1 MRMPK
6 KKTYDALAAAHEES
20 ADMREALA
28 HSQRMEALGQLS
40 GGIAHD
46 INNILQ
52 TVMAAALSIKRRTQD
67 ESILRIIRLLE
78 ESTARG
84 SGITRR
90 LLAFA
95 RRGDLRKEAIDPGLL
110 LQGLEEV
117 LSHTLGNGIRV
128 TVEAFGELPPIVAD
142 RSLLETT
149 LINLAVNGR
158 DAMQG
163 KESGELTLQ
172 ATLDFIDE
180 ALAKA
185 LSITSGCYVRFSVK
199 DTGEGMSPE
208 TLRRATEPFFTTKSK
223 ERGTGLGLSMAKGFA
238 EQSGGAFSI
247 ASTLGEGTTATLW
260 LPCNGQAAH
269 QQAIS
274 SPNKTEPHTQSRAPD
289 SPVRILLVDDD
300 PTIRGLMKDGL
311 NRLGWIIEDAPD
323 GETALGMLQ
332 KGEAFDILITDL
344 SMPGMDG
351 LSLIRA
357 ARVLSPNL
365 PTLLVT
371 AHAGQAHT
379 VHLANAAASGPFAVL
394 NKPVSPQ
401 ELATSAEN
409 LIRQQRAKL
418 QADALSLP
426 RAGGG
431 RDGGIPLNKTPGRNS
446 KNHANLAG
454 PFCPQDESG

>member
-128 TVEAFGELPPIVAD
+128 TVEAFGERPPIVAD

-172 ATLDFIDE
+172 AT
-180 ALAKA
+180 
-185 LSITSGCYVRFSVK
+185 
-199 DTGEGMSPE
+199 
-208 TLRRATEPFFTTKSK
+208 
-223 ERGTGLGLSMAKGFA
+223 
-238 EQSGGAFSI
+238 
-247 ASTLGEGTTATLW
+247 
-260 LPCNGQAAH
+260 
-269 QQAIS
+269 
-274 SPNKTEPHTQSRAPD
+274 
-289 SPVRILLVDDD
+289 
-300 PTIRGLMKDGL
+300 
-311 NRLGWIIEDAPD
+311 
-323 GETALGMLQ
+323 
-332 KGEAFDILITDL
+332 
-344 SMPGMDG
+344 
-351 LSLIRA
+351 
-357 ARVLSPNL
+357 
-365 PTLLVT
+365 
-371 AHAGQAHT
+371 
-379 VHLANAAASGPFAVL
+379 
-394 NKPVSPQ
+394 
-401 ELATSAEN
+401 
-409 LIRQQRAKL
+409 
-418 QADALSLP
+418 
-426 RAGGG
+426 
-431 RDGGIPLNKTPGRNS
+431 
-446 KNHANLAG
+446 
-454 PFCPQDESG
+454 